1 MNNKGQLVVARF
13 LLFLFILLVFLGLTP
28 MLNASIASSL
38 GLLSCSTDYTS
49 ICLIV
54 DASLPLA
61 GIVLITML
69 IGFLNRSR

>member
-1 MNNKGQLVVARF
+1 MNNKGQLVIARF

-28 MLNASIASSL
+28 MLNASITSSL
-38 GLLSCSTDYTS
+38 GLLSCSTDYTT

-54 DASLPLA
+54 DAALPLV
-61 GIVLITML
+61 GVILITML